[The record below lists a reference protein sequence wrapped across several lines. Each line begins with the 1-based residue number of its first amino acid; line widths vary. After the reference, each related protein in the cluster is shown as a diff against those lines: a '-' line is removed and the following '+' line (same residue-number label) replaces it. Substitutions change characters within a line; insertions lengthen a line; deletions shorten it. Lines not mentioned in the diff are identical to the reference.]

1 MLEINSYNKY
11 KLNAGLVL
19 HQIEDLGK
27 YWLFNIETG
36 DIFRLNEVSMCILED
51 LRDGATEE
59 NLVMKL
65 LKVYE
70 VEEDLA
76 RQDVREI
83 LSELLKEKIITE
95 EACK

>member
-1 MLEINSYNKY
+1 MLEINPYNKY

-51 LRDGATEE
+51 LREGATVER
-59 NLVMKL
+59 LVMKL

-70 VEEDLA
+70 AEEDLV
-76 RQDVREI
+76 REDVREI

>member
-1 MLEINSYNKY
+1 MLEIDSYNKY

-19 HQIEDLGK
+19 HQIEALGK

-51 LRDGATEE
+51 LREGATVE